1 MSKTKSENLL
11 AGSTKNL
18 LAGEKSLPVMKHGE
32 ETPAMLLALLNSPL
46 ASMINSQQ
54 AKFVGTGLNRQGR
67 KFTLVMFFEVVP
79 TTANTLQS
87 VGEMK
92 NKFGPVSEA
101 K

>member
-1 MSKTKSENLL
+1 MNKTKSENLL

-87 VGEMK
+87 VG
-92 NKFGPVSEA
+92 NVGA